1 MASHGRPRLNM
12 ISRGQPWP
20 AVANCLAEDGHDRPQ
35 SNWVAPIRGRQTSSR
50 DPRFLLRNRFR
61 PHDTVLV
68 FSTPKAAKKLVP
80 CHRPPRKRRKFR
92 LPKAPSLRPWAGP
105 CPPPSPSPRCS
116 ETRLRTTF
124 TIFCHEA
131 LIDLLCIQSVFAH
144 ECHARSLRLSLAT
157 ARHGQPLAA

>member
-12 ISRGQPWP
+12 ISHGQPCP
-20 AVANCLAEDGHDRPQ
+20 AVANRLAEDGHDRPQ
-35 SNWVAPIRGRQTSSR
+35 SNWVAPIRGRQISSR

-80 CHRPPRKRRKFR
+80 CHRPPQETQEVP
-92 LPKAPSLRPWAGP
+92 LAESPKPAAMGWPVPQ
-105 CPPPSPSPRCS
+105 CS
-116 ETRLRTTF
+116 EIRLRTTF
-124 TIFCHEA
+124 TIFCHEV
-131 LIDLLCIQSVFAH
+131 LNDLPCAQSVLAH
-144 ECHARSLRLSLAT
+144 ECHARSRRLSFAT